1 MQDRIDGESL
11 NMARLEERYR
21 EEIMPALMEEFS
33 ITNRMAAPVIRK
45 VVVSMGVGRATE
57 ERKRLED
64 AQRDIAIVTGQKSML
79 TRAKKSVSN
88 FKLRQGMEI
97 GCKVTLR
104 DARMYEFLD
113 RLMNVAM
120 PRIRDFRGVAGNFD
134 NAGNFNIGVRDISIF
149 PEIDLDSLQF
159 QQGLNVTL
167 VTKNSDPEK
176 SRRMLALMGMPFRRE
191 S

>member
-1 MQDRIDGESL
+1 
-11 NMARLEERYR
+11 MARLQKRYNQ
-21 EEIMPALMEEFS
+21 EIVPALMEEFS
-33 ITNRMAAPVIRK
+33 ITNGMAVPRIEK
-45 VVVSMGVGRATE
+45 VVVSMGVGRAAE

-64 AQRDIAIVTGQKSML
+64 AQRDMALVTGQKAAV
-79 TRAKKSVSN
+79 TRARQSVSN

-104 DARMYEFLD
+104 GTRMYEFLD

-120 PRIRDFRGVAGNFD
+120 PRIRDFRGVGTGFDHAGNY
-134 NAGNFNIGVRDISIF
+134 NLGIRDISIF
-149 PEIDLDSLQF
+149 PEVDIDSLQF

-167 VTKNSDPEK
+167 VIENSDAEK
-176 SRRMLALMGMPFRRE
+176 SRRMLALLGMPFRRE